1 MKINI
6 RTNDDSF
13 EQEENTTTKVRRELE
28 LITRFVRS
36 YDDMSDEERYDIL
49 NHFFDFR
56 LDNIDLVSLARL
68 KTGKKFT
75 KMVLLPTKME
85 SEYAVRDEYKAV
97 NDKIPFKV
105 QYECATL
112 RSFEPKK
119 KKYTRNEL
127 LELISK
133 GKIYPVLVRFEAAH
147 GHSDNSEG
155 YEELDSLEKEF
166 NLVQDSYDYTKRTY
180 EFESQ
185 DASLMMKLIDGA
197 ITRYKIFSGL
207 KTYLKRLLE
216 ESLSRHDNPTELAD
230 LTSEIEDAIDKVKAR
245 IPRHNKKASHKKD
258 E

>member
-28 LITRFVRS
+28 LINRFVRS
-36 YDDMSDEERYDIL
+36 YDDMSDEEKYDMLIR
-49 NHFFDFR
+49 FFDFK
-56 LDNIDLVSLARL
+56 LDDIDLILLARL
-68 KTGKKFT
+68 KTSKKFT
-75 KMVLLPTKME
+75 KLVLLPTKME
-85 SEYAVRDEYKAV
+85 SKYVARDEYKAV
-97 NDKIPFKV
+97 NDTTFLKV
-105 QYECATL
+105 QYACAAV
-112 RSFEPKK
+112 RSFKPENKR
-119 KKYTRNEL
+119 YTRDEL
-127 LELISK
+127 TELIDA
-133 GKIYPVLVRFEAAH
+133 GKIYPLLTVFKLAFKK
-147 GHSDNSEG
+147 SDDSER
-155 YEELDSLEKEF
+155 YEELNSLEKEF
-166 NLVQDSYDYTKRTY
+166 NLTQDCYDNVEPAY

-185 DASLMMKLIDGA
+185 DASLMMRLIDGA